1 MRKLVLGLIMVI
13 CLSANSQ
20 TKKSQLF
27 YENFGAVSVY
37 QEKIQDEVT
46 GINIITKLF
55 FQDVRYTAISNVKF
69 IFIHNKKDI
78 ELLISDLE
86 SALSFSKSGEK
97 SVMEY
102 GDRIR
107 KYKVTAD
114 GGNGRITLWSFEDA
128 DGLTFVHPKKVVKL
142 IEALNVIKD
151 NYDK

>member
-1 MRKLVLGLIMVI
+1 MKKILSVILLGL

-20 TKKSQLF
+20 TKKTQLF
-27 YENFGAVSVY
+27 YENFGGVSVY

-46 GINIITKLF
+46 GINVITKLF

-69 IFIHNKKDI
+69 IFIHNKKDF
-78 ELLISDLE
+78 ELFISDLE
-86 SALSFSKSGEK
+86 SALAFSKSGEK

-102 GDRIR
+102 SDKIR

-128 DGLTFVHPKKVVKL
+128 EGLTFVHPKKVVKL
-142 IEALNVIKD
+142 IEALNGIKD